1 MSGMMDAQKLF
12 AERIGGENY
21 GKSTE
26 IYKFEKIKRAK
37 AKARKLHPDLEIL
50 DFGVGEPD
58 GIAPAPIRE
67 ALKVEV
73 DKPSNRG
80 YADNG
85 IPEFKQA
92 AAEYMK
98 KFFGVTLDPATEINH
113 SIGTKPALA
122 MLPLAFVNPGDVIF
136 QTVPGYPVMAT
147 HTRYLGGK
155 VVDIPLLAE
164 NGFLPDLKKID
175 PALADRCKL
184 FYINYP
190 NNPTGAVATDEF
202 YDELIAFA
210 QKHNILIIQD
220 APYATLVYDS
230 PRKSILQR
238 PGAKDCA
245 LELHSMSKA
254 YNMTG
259 WRLAFF
265 CGAAWAVDAL
275 AMIKDNCDSGQFK
288 AIQHAACKG
297 IADRSLAEAI
307 CKHYEQRLRRMVEVL
322 RGVGFDAKMPGGTF
336 YLYVK
341 APKAAGSVQFKNAE
355 EVSLYLIEN
364 FGISTVPWDNTGP
377 FIRFGAVFESTG
389 DADDERVLSELSARL
404 KKADLKF

>member
-1 MSGMMDAQKLF
+1 MEVEKLF
-12 AERIGGENY
+12 ADRIGGEQF

-37 AKARKLHPDLEIL
+37 AKARSLNPDLEIL

-58 GIAPAPIRE
+58 QMAPAPIRE

-73 DKPSNRG
+73 DKSENRG

-85 IPEFKQA
+85 VAEFKDA
-92 AAEYMK
+92 AVVYMK
-98 KFFGVTLDPATEINH
+98 EFFGVELDVATEINH

-147 HTRYLGGK
+147 HTKYLGGE
-155 VVDIPLLAE
+155 VVDIPLLEE
-164 NGFLPDLKKID
+164 NEFLPDLGKID
-175 PALADRCKL
+175 PQLADRCKL

-190 NNPTGAVATDEF
+190 NNPTGAVATDAF
-202 YDELIAFA
+202 YDELITFA
-210 QKHNILIIQD
+210 KKHNILIVQD
-220 APYATLVYDS
+220 APYATLVYDGE
-230 PRKSILQR
+230 RKSILQR
-238 PGAKDCA
+238 PGAKECC

-275 AMIKDNCDSGQFK
+275 ATIKDNCDSGQFK
-288 AIQHAACKG
+288 AIQHAACAG
-297 IADRSLAEAI
+297 IADESLAEGI
-307 CKHYEQRLRRMVEVL
+307 RVHYETRLRKMVDVL
-322 RGVGFDAKMPGGTF
+322 QGVGFDARMPGGTF

-341 APKAAGSVQFKNAE
+341 APAGAGDVTFANAE
-355 EVSLYLIEN
+355 EASLYLIEN
-364 FGISTVPWDNTGP
+364 FGISTVPWDNTGA
-377 FIRFGAVFESTG
+377 FIRFGAVFESAG
-389 DADDERVLSELSARL
+389 DADDERVLNELADRL
-404 KKADLKF
+404 VKANLKF

>member
-1 MSGMMDAQKLF
+1 MNAEKLF
-12 AERIGGENY
+12 ADRIGGEHF

-37 AKARKLHPDLEIL
+37 AKARKTNPDRAIL

-58 GIAPAPIRE
+58 RMAPAPIRE

-73 DKPSNRG
+73 DQPENRG

-85 IPEFKQA
+85 GPDFKA
-92 AAEYMK
+92 AAASYMK
-98 KFFGVTLDPATEINH
+98 KFFGVELDPATEINH

-122 MLPLAFVNPGDVIF
+122 MLPLAFVNPGDVVF

-147 HTRYLGGK
+147 HSKYLGAEI
-155 VVDIPLLAE
+155 VDIPLLEE
-164 NGFLPDLKKID
+164 NAFLPDLGKID

-190 NNPTGAVATDEF
+190 NNPTGAVATPAF

-210 QKHNILIIQD
+210 KKHNILIVQD
-220 APYATLVYDS
+220 APYSTLVYDGERTS
-230 PRKSILQR
+230 LLQR

-259 WRLAFF
+259 WRIAFF
-265 CGAAWAVDAL
+265 CGAPWAVTAL
-275 AMIKDNCDSGQFK
+275 ATVKDNCDSGQFL
-288 AIQHAACKG
+288 AIQKAACAG
-297 IADRSLAEAI
+297 IADMSLADGI
-307 CKHYEQRLRRMVEVL
+307 RDHYETRLRRIVEVL
-322 RGVGFDAKMPGGTF
+322 CDIGFDAKMPGGTF
-336 YLYVK
+336 FLYVK
-341 APKAAGSVQFKNAE
+341 APIGAGDVEFANAE
-355 EVSLYLIEN
+355 EASLYLIEN
-364 FGISTVPWDNTGP
+364 FGISTVPWDNVGA
-377 FIRFGAVFESTG
+377 FIRFGAVFESAG
-389 DADDERVLSELSARL
+389 DEDDERVLGELSARL
-404 KKADLKF
+404 KQAQLRF

>member
-1 MSGMMDAQKLF
+1 MMDAQKLF
-12 AERIGGENY
+12 AERIGGEQY

-37 AKARKLHPDLEIL
+37 ANARKQHPNLEIL

-58 GIAPAPIRE
+58 GIAPAPIRA

-80 YADNG
+80 YSDNG

-98 KFFGVTLDPATEINH
+98 KFFGVTLDPSTEINH

-147 HTRYLGGK
+147 HTKYLGGE
-155 VVDIPLLAE
+155 VVNIPLLEE

-190 NNPTGAVATDEF
+190 NNPTGAVATDGF

-210 QKHNILIIQD
+210 KKHNILIVQD
-220 APYATLVYDS
+220 APYATLVYDV

-245 LELHSMSKA
+245 IELHSMSKA

-265 CGAAWAVDAL
+265 CGAPWAVDAL

-288 AIQHAACKG
+288 AIQHAACAG
-297 IADRSLAEAI
+297 IADQHLAEGI

-322 RGVGFDAKMPGGTF
+322 KGVGFNARMPGGTF

-341 APKAAGSVQFKNAE
+341 APKAAGNVQFKNAE
-355 EVSLYLIEN
+355 EFSLYLIEN

-389 DADDERVLSELSARL
+389 DADDERVLNELATRL

>member
-1 MSGMMDAQKLF
+1 MNAERLF
-12 AERIGGENY
+12 ADRIGGEQF
-21 GKSTE
+21 GLSTE

-37 AKARKLHPDLEIL
+37 AKARQLNPDLEIL

-58 GIAPAPIRE
+58 QIAPAPIRE

-73 DKPSNRG
+73 DRSENRG

-85 IPEFKQA
+85 IPEFKAA

-98 KFFGVTLDPATEINH
+98 NFFGVELDVATEINH

-147 HTRYLGGK
+147 HTKYLGGE
-155 VVDIPLLAE
+155 VVDIPLLEE
-164 NGFLPDLKKID
+164 NAFLPDLGQID

-210 QKHNILIIQD
+210 KKHNILIVQD
-220 APYATLVYDS
+220 APYATLVYDGT
-230 PRKSILQR
+230 RKSILQR
-238 PGAKDCA
+238 PGAKECA

-259 WRLAFF
+259 WRIAFF

-288 AIQHAACKG
+288 AIQLAACAG
-297 IADRSLAEAI
+297 IADESLAEGVRA
-307 CKHYEQRLRRMVEVL
+307 HYEVRLRKMVEL
-322 RGVGFDAKMPGGTF
+322 LKGVGFNASMPGGTF

-341 APKAAGSVQFKNAE
+341 APKGAGDVTFANAE
-355 EVSLYLIEN
+355 EASLYLIEN

-377 FIRFGAVFESTG
+377 FVRFGAVFESAG
-389 DADDERVLSELSARL
+389 DADDERVLNELGTRL
-404 KKADLKF
+404 AKADLKF

>member
-1 MSGMMDAQKLF
+1 MKHEQLF
-12 AERIGGENY
+12 ADRIGGSQF

-37 AKARKLHPDLEIL
+37 AKARKLHPGLEIL

-58 GIAPAPIRE
+58 QIAPAPIRE

-85 IPEFKQA
+85 IPEFKVA
-92 AAEYMK
+92 AAKYMRD
-98 KFFGVTLDPATEINH
+98 FFGVELDVATEINH

-147 HTRYLGGK
+147 HTKYLGGQ
-155 VVDIPLLAE
+155 VVDIPLLEE
-164 NGFLPDLKKID
+164 NAFLPDLKKID

-190 NNPTGAVATDEF
+190 NNPTGAVATDAF

-210 QKHNILIIQD
+210 KKHNILIVQD
-220 APYATLVYDS
+220 APYATLVYDA

-238 PGAKDCA
+238 PGAKECA
-245 LELHSMSKA
+245 IELHSMSKA

-265 CGAAWAVDAL
+265 CGASWAVDAL

-288 AIQHAACKG
+288 AIQHAACAG
-297 IADRSLAEAI
+297 IADQSLAEGVRD
-307 CKHYEQRLRRMVEVL
+307 HYEKRLRRMVDVL
-322 RGVGFDAKMPGGTF
+322 RSVGFDAKMPGGTF

-341 APKAAGSVQFKNAE
+341 APKGAGDVVFANAE
-355 EVSLYLIEN
+355 EASLYLIETQ
-364 FGISTVPWDNTGP
+364 GISTVPWDNTGP
-377 FIRFGAVFESTG
+377 FIRFGAVFESAG
-389 DADDERVLSELSARL
+389 DADDERVLNELAARL
-404 KKADLKF
+404 KKVDLRF

>member
-1 MSGMMDAQKLF
+1 MMEAQKLF
-12 AERIGGENY
+12 AERIGGQNY

-37 AKARKLHPDLEIL
+37 AKARQMHPGLEIL

-92 AAEYMK
+92 AADYMK
-98 KFFGVTLDPATEINH
+98 KFFGVELNPATEINH

-147 HTRYLGGK
+147 HTKYLGGQ
-155 VVDIPLLAE
+155 VVDIPLLEE
-164 NGFLPDLKKID
+164 NKFLPDLKKID

-202 YDELIAFA
+202 FDELIAFA
-210 QKHNILIIQD
+210 KKHNILIVQD
-220 APYATLVYDS
+220 APYATLVYDN

-238 PGAKDCA
+238 PGAKECA

-288 AIQHAACKG
+288 AIQRAACKG
-297 IADRSLAEAI
+297 IADQSLAEGI
-307 CKHYEQRLRRMVEVL
+307 CKHYEQRLRCMVEVL
-322 RGVGFDAKMPGGTF
+322 KGVGFNARMPGGTF

-341 APKAAGSVQFKNAE
+341 APKAAGTVQFKNAE

-377 FIRFGAVFESTG
+377 FIRFGAVFESAG
-389 DADDERVLSELSARL
+389 EADDERVLNELAARL

>member
-1 MSGMMDAQKLF
+1 MNAEKLF
-12 AERIGGENY
+12 ANRIGGEQF

-37 AKARKLHPDLEIL
+37 AKARALNPDLEIL

-58 GIAPAPIRE
+58 QMAPAPIRE

-73 DKPSNRG
+73 DKSKNRG

-85 IPEFKQA
+85 GPDFKVA
-92 AAEYMK
+92 ASKYMK
-98 KFFGVTLDPATEINH
+98 KFFGVELDPVTEINH

-147 HTRYLGGK
+147 HSKYLGAE
-155 VVDIPLLAE
+155 VDDIPLLEE
-164 NGFLPDLKKID
+164 NAFLPDLGKID
-175 PALADRCKL
+175 PVLADRCKL

-190 NNPTGAVATDEF
+190 NNPTGAVATPEF
-202 YDELIAFA
+202 YDKLIAFA
-210 QKHNILIIQD
+210 QKHNILIVQD
-220 APYATLVYDS
+220 APYSTLVYDG
-230 PRKSILQR
+230 PRTSLMQR
-238 PGAKDCA
+238 PGAKECA

-265 CGAAWAVDAL
+265 CGADWAVNAL
-275 AMIKDNCDSGQFK
+275 ATVKDNCDSGQFL
-288 AIQHAACKG
+288 AIQKAACAG
-297 IADRSLAEAI
+297 IADEALAEGI
-307 CKHYEQRLRRMVEVL
+307 RVHYETRLRRIVEVL
-322 RGVGFDAKMPGGTF
+322 REVGFDAKMPGGTF
-336 YLYVK
+336 FLYVK
-341 APKAAGSVQFKNAE
+341 APKGAGNVEFANAE
-355 EVSLYLIEN
+355 EASLYLIEN

-377 FIRFGAVFESTG
+377 FVRFGAVFESAG
-389 DADDERVLSELSARL
+389 DEDDERVLNELAARL
-404 KKADLKF
+404 AKADLKF

>member
-1 MSGMMDAQKLF
+1 MMNAQKLF

-21 GKSTE
+21 GKSTA

-37 AKARKLHPDLEIL
+37 ARARQIHPDLEIL

-58 GIAPAPIRE
+58 RMAPEPIRE

-73 DKPSNRG
+73 DKSSNRG

-98 KFFGVTLDPATEINH
+98 SFFGVELDPFSEINH

-122 MLPLAFVNPGDVIF
+122 MLPLAFVNPGEVIF

-147 HTRYLGGK
+147 HTRYLGGE
-155 VVDIPLLAE
+155 VVDIPLLEE
-164 NGFLPDLKKID
+164 NGFLPDLGKID

-210 QKHNILIIQD
+210 QQYNILIVQD

-238 PGAKDCA
+238 PGAKECV

-288 AIQHAACKG
+288 AIQHAACVG
-297 IADRSLAEAI
+297 IADKSLAEEI
-307 CKHYEQRLRRMVEVL
+307 RDHYEKRLRRMVEVL
-322 RGVGFDAKMPGGTF
+322 QEAGFDARMPGGTF

-341 APKAAGSVQFKNAE
+341 APKGAGDVIFSNAE
-355 EVSLYLIEN
+355 EASLYLIEN

-377 FIRFGAVFESTG
+377 CIRFGAVFESED
-389 DADDERVLSELSARL
+389 DADDERVLTELSARL

>member
-1 MSGMMDAQKLF
+1 MKHEQLF
-12 AERIGGENY
+12 ADRIGGTQF

-37 AKARKLHPDLEIL
+37 AKARQLHPGLEIL

-58 GIAPAPIRE
+58 QIAPAPIRE
-67 ALKVEV
+67 ALKLEV
-73 DKPSNRG
+73 DKPENRG

-85 IPEFKQA
+85 IPEFKVA
-92 AAEYMK
+92 AAKYMRD
-98 KFFGVTLDPATEINH
+98 FFGVELDVATEINH

-147 HTRYLGGK
+147 HTKYLGGQ
-155 VVDIPLLAE
+155 VVDIPLLE
-164 NGFLPDLKKID
+164 KNSFLPDLGKID
-175 PALADRCKL
+175 PALANRCKL

-190 NNPTGAVATDEF
+190 NNPTGAVATDAF

-210 QKHNILIIQD
+210 KKHNILIVQD
-220 APYATLVYDS
+220 APYATLVYDGE
-230 PRKSILQR
+230 RKSILQR
-238 PGAKDCA
+238 PGAKECA
-245 LELHSMSKA
+245 IELHSMSKA

-265 CGAAWAVDAL
+265 CGASWAVDAL

-288 AIQHAACKG
+288 AIQHAACAG
-297 IADRSLAEAI
+297 IADQSLAEGVRD
-307 CKHYEQRLRRMVEVL
+307 HYEKRLRRMVDVL
-322 RGVGFDAKMPGGTF
+322 RGVGFDARMPGGTF

-341 APKAAGSVQFKNAE
+341 APKGAGDVVFANAE
-355 EVSLYLIEN
+355 EASLYLIETQ
-364 FGISTVPWDNTGP
+364 GISTVPWDNTGP
-377 FIRFGAVFESTG
+377 FIRFGAVFESAG
-389 DADDERVLSELSARL
+389 DADDERVLNELAARL
-404 KKADLKF
+404 KKVDLRF

>member
-1 MSGMMDAQKLF
+1 MMNAEKLF
-12 AERIGGENY
+12 ANRIGGEQF

-37 AKARKLHPDLEIL
+37 AKARELHPELEII

-58 GIAPAPIRE
+58 QMAPAPIRE
-67 ALKVEV
+67 ALKAEV
-73 DKPSNRG
+73 DKPENRG
-80 YADNG
+80 YSDNG

-98 KFFGVTLDPATEINH
+98 GFFGVELDSATEINH

-147 HTRYLGGK
+147 HTQYLGGE
-155 VVDIPLLAE
+155 VVDIPLLEE
-164 NGFLPDLKKID
+164 NDFLPDLGKID

-190 NNPTGAVATDEF
+190 NNPTGAVATDAF

-210 QKHNILIIQD
+210 QKHNILIVQD
-220 APYATLVYDS
+220 APYATLVYGDD
-230 PRKSILQR
+230 RKSILQR
-238 PGAKDCA
+238 PGAKECA

-265 CGAAWAVDAL
+265 CGASWAVDAL
-275 AMIKDNCDSGQFK
+275 ANIKDNCDSGQFK
-288 AIQHAACKG
+288 AIQHAACAG
-297 IADRSLAEAI
+297 IADASLAEGI
-307 CKHYEQRLRRMVEVL
+307 RDHYEKRLLRMVEVL
-322 RGVGFDAKMPGGTF
+322 KEAGFDAKMPGGTF

-341 APKAAGSVQFKNAE
+341 APKGAGDVPFANAE
-355 EVSLYLIEN
+355 EASLYLIEN

-377 FIRFGAVFESTG
+377 FVRFGAVFESAG
-389 DADDERVLSELSARL
+389 DEDDERVLGELASRL
-404 KKADLKF
+404 AKADLKF

>member
-1 MSGMMDAQKLF
+1 MNSEKLF
-12 AERIGGENY
+12 ADRIGGAQF
-21 GKSTE
+21 GQSTE

-37 AKARKLHPDLEIL
+37 ARARAQNPELEIL

-58 GIAPAPIRE
+58 QMAPAPIRE

-73 DKPSNRG
+73 DKPANRG

-85 IPEFKQA
+85 IAEFKQA
-92 AAEYMK
+92 AAVYMK
-98 KFFGVTLDPATEINH
+98 EFFGVELDPVAEINH

-147 HTRYLGGK
+147 HTKYLGGN
-155 VVDIPLLAE
+155 VVDIPLLEE
-164 NGFLPDLKKID
+164 NAFLPDLGKID

-210 QKHNILIIQD
+210 HKHNILIVQD
-220 APYATLVYDS
+220 APYATLVYDGE
-230 PRKSILQR
+230 RKSILQR
-238 PGAKDCA
+238 PGAGECA

-265 CGAAWAVDAL
+265 CGAPWAVNAL
-275 AMIKDNCDSGQFK
+275 ATVKDNCDSGQFK
-288 AIQHAACKG
+288 AIQHAACAG
-297 IADRSLAEAI
+297 IADESLAEGI
-307 CKHYEQRLRRMVEVL
+307 RFHYETRLRKMVEVL
-322 RGVGFDAKMPGGTF
+322 RGVGFNAQMPGGTF

-341 APKAAGSVQFKNAE
+341 APCGAGDTVFANAE
-355 EVSLYLIEN
+355 EASLYLIEN

-377 FIRFGAVFESTG
+377 FIRFGAVFESAG
-389 DADDERVLSELSARL
+389 DADDERVLNELAARL
-404 KKADLKF
+404 AKADLKF

>member
-1 MSGMMDAQKLF
+1 MNHEQLF
-12 AERIGGENY
+12 ADRIGGTQF

-37 AKARKLHPDLEIL
+37 AKARELHPDLEIL

-58 GIAPAPIRE
+58 QMAPAPIRE

-73 DKPSNRG
+73 DKAENRG

-85 IPEFKQA
+85 VVEFKKA
-92 AAEYMK
+92 AATYMK
-98 KFFGVTLDPATEINH
+98 EFFGVELDVTTEINH

-122 MLPLAFVNPGDVIF
+122 MLPLAFVNPGDVVF

-147 HTRYLGGK
+147 HAKYLGGE
-155 VVDIPLLAE
+155 VVDIPLLEE
-164 NGFLPDLKKID
+164 NAFLPDLTKID
-175 PALADRCKL
+175 PAQAERCKL

-190 NNPTGAVATDEF
+190 NNPTGAVATPEF

-210 QKHNILIIQD
+210 KQYNILIVQD
-220 APYATLVYDS
+220 APYATLVYDGK
-230 PRKSILQR
+230 RTSILQR
-238 PGAKDCA
+238 PGAKDCCI
-245 LELHSMSKA
+245 ELHSMSKA

-265 CGAAWAVDAL
+265 CGASWAVDAL
-275 AMIKDNCDSGQFK
+275 ANIKDNCDSGQFK
-288 AIQHAACKG
+288 AIQKAACAG
-297 IADRSLAEAI
+297 IADESLAEGI
-307 CKHYEQRLRRMVEVL
+307 RVHYETRLRRIVEVL
-322 RGVGFDAKMPGGTF
+322 LEAGFDATMPGGTF
-336 YLYVK
+336 FLYTK
-341 APKAAGSVQFKNAE
+341 APKGAGDITFANAE
-355 EVSLYLIEN
+355 EASLYLIEN
-364 FGISTVPWDNTGP
+364 QGISTVPWDNTGP
-377 FIRFGAVFESTG
+377 FVRFGAVFESAS